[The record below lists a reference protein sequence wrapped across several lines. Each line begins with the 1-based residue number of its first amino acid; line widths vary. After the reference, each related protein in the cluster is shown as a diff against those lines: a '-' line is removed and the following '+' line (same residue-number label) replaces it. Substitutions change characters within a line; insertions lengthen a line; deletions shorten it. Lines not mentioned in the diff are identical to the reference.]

1 MLSTACQKNGGEVT
15 RVAEKPTVSTMP
27 RSFVQG
33 EVLVK
38 FKSTVSA
45 EKIDAILKEANTEL
59 IAQLKGTGIYHV
71 RILSEESVESV
82 VTKLSS
88 QPEVEYAEP
97 NLLYQQTK

>member
-1 MLSTACQKNGGEVT
+1 M
-15 RVAEKPTVSTMP
+15 AEKPTVSKMP

-38 FKSTVSA
+38 FKPTVPT
-45 EKIDAILKEANTEL
+45 EKIDAILKEAKIEL

-82 VTKLSS
+82 VKKLSS
-88 QPEVEYAEP
+88 RPEIEYAEP

>member
-1 MLSTACQKNGGEVT
+1 MLSAACQKNGAEVT
-15 RVAEKPTVSTMP
+15 SMAEKLTVSKMP
-27 RSFVQG
+27 RSFARG

-38 FKSTVSA
+38 FKPTVST
-45 EKIDAILKEANTEL
+45 EKIDTLLKEAKTEL

-82 VTKLSS
+82 AKKLSS

-97 NLLYQQTK
+97 NLLYQQFK